1 MKVLVHYNH
10 PEIFLDLVKS
20 RFPDLDVHCCRSYA
34 ALGPDMAALGPEVVY
49 CIKFEDRPYPREAL
63 IGHPALEWVSVG
75 GAGVDHLAP
84 WDPAR
89 LQVTNSAGVASD
101 VMAQYVLAGIL
112 MLTLRLPAF
121 ARAQAQRRWA
131 PREVGSIAGKT
142 VAVVGLGHTGRAV
155 ARRVGAA
162 GLRVLGLR
170 ARPRPTGGVERVCGP
185 EALDEVLAE
194 ADYVAVS
201 LPLTERTRHLIGRR
215 AIAAM
220 KPGAFLID
228 VSRGGVV
235 DGTALSGALAEGR
248 LGGALLDVFEREPL
262 PPDSPFWGL
271 ENVIVTPHS
280 SSIYSGWERNSAV
293 MFCDNLEHW
302 LAGQPLENVV
312 DPARGY

>member
-1 MKVLVHYNH
+1 MKLLVHYNH
-10 PEIFLDLVKS
+10 PEILLDIVES
-20 RFPDLDVHCCRSYA
+20 RFPDLEVHCCRSYA
-34 ALGPDMAALGPEVVY
+34 ALGSDMAAFGPEVVY

-63 IGHPALEWVSVG
+63 IGDPALKWISVG

-89 LQVTNSAGVASD
+89 LRVTNSAGVASD
-101 VMAQYVLAGIL
+101 VMAQYVLAAIL
-112 MLTLRLPAF
+112 TLTLRLPAF
-121 ARAQAQRRWA
+121 ARAQAERRWA
-131 PREVGSIAGKT
+131 PQEVGSIAGKT
-142 VAVVGLGHTGRAV
+142 VAVIGLGHTGRDV
-155 ARRVGAA
+155 ARRAGAA

-170 ARPRPTGGVERVCGP
+170 ARPRPMEGVDRVYGP
-185 EALDEVLAE
+185 EALEEVLAE
-194 ADYVAVS
+194 ADYVVVS

-235 DGTALSGALAEGR
+235 DGAVLSEALAEGR
-248 LGGALLDVFEREPL
+248 LGGAMLDVFEREPL
-262 PPDSPFWGL
+262 PPDSPFWDL

-280 SSIYSGWERNSAV
+280 SSVYEGWERASAA
-293 MFCDNLEHW
+293 MFCDNLVRW
-302 LAGQPLENVV
+302 RAGQALENVV

>member
-1 MKVLVHYNH
+1 M
-10 PEIFLDLVKS
+10 FLDLVES
-20 RFPDLDVHCCRSYA
+20 RFPDLEVRCCRSYA
-34 ALGPDMAALGPEVVY
+34 ALGSDMAALGPEIVY

-63 IGHPALEWVSVG
+63 IGHPALKWISVG

-84 WDPAR
+84 WDPTR

-112 MLTLRLPAF
+112 MLTLRLPVF
-121 ARAQAQRRWA
+121 FRRQVEHRWA

-142 VAVVGLGHTGRAV
+142 VAVIGLGRTGRDV
-155 ARRVGAA
+155 ARRAGEA

-170 ARPRPTGGVERVCGP
+170 ARPRPMEGVVRVHGP

-194 ADYVAVS
+194 ADYVVVS
-201 LPLTERTRHLIGRR
+201 LPLTERTHRLIGRR

-235 DGTALSGALAEGR
+235 DGAALSEALAEGR

-262 PPDSPFWGL
+262 PQDSPFWDL

-280 SSIYSGWERNSAV
+280 SSLYSGWERNSAA
-293 MFCDNLEHW
+293 MFCDNLLRW
-302 LAGQPLENVV
+302 RAGEALDNVV